1 MVEIHA
7 VYEGNLHCRLTHGPS
22 GETLV
27 TDAPKD
33 NQGEG
38 KAFSPTDLVAVA
50 LGSCILT
57 VMGIVAKRHRLD
69 LIGTKVVVRKEMVN
83 EPHRRIAR
91 LPALVTF
98 PRSFSE
104 RERALLEGTAMRC
117 PVHHSLHPDIEAPVE
132 FVYPS

>member
-50 LGSCILT
+50 
-57 VMGIVAKRHRLD
+57 RPFH
-69 LIGTKVVVRKEMVN
+69 
-83 EPHRRIAR
+83 P
-91 LPALVTF
+91 P
-98 PRSFSE
+98 PR
-104 RERALLEGTAMRC
+104 
-117 PVHHSLHPDIEAPVE
+117 
-132 FVYPS
+132 